1 MSGSLHTWY
10 SLPDLD
16 RLADRGIGLKGE
28 LELKALPRLNDILH
42 ADRGSVSADLRF
54 RKRGG
59 WLTVELEYAAT
70 LELICQRCLEQFA
83 YPASA
88 RIELALVESEAIER
102 GMPEGCEPLVLEDG
116 RLRPIDL
123 VEDELIMA
131 LPLVPRH
138 AQSKDCGALGRELE
152 SSKSEPRVP
161 RVTP

>member
-1 MSGSLHTWY
+1 MSGSLRAWY

-28 LELKALPRLNDILH
+28 LELKALPRLNDILR

-59 WLTVELEYAAT
+59 WLTVELEYAGT
-70 LELICQRCLEQFA
+70 VELICQRCLEGFA
-83 YPASA
+83 HPVGA
-88 RIELALVESEAIER
+88 RVEMALVEGGAGECV
-102 GMPEGCEPLVLEDG
+102 PEGCEPLIVEEG

-138 AQSKDCGALGRELE
+138 AQSAECGPLGREF
-152 SSKSEPRVP
+152 V
-161 RVTP
+161 